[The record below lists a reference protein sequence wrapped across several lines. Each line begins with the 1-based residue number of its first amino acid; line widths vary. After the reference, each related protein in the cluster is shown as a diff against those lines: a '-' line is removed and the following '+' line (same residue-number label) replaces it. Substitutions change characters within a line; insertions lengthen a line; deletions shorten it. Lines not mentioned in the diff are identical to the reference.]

1 MQQPVQTSPQ
11 SLPVEQGFSDY
22 PGTCVNASSLA
33 RGLGS
38 TVTAQ
43 DGPGPDEDITISF
56 SPKLPLAQGESVRLA
71 MPEFRGR
78 TTRSVR
84 VTSTPQDAVVTAAW
98 SSESKE
104 LLLVI
109 GQIIPA
115 HSRVKLVVH
124 AECGVCRNDAPSASN
139 SLSSS
144 PLSSKAL
151 TTTSSQILDG
161 SSVPNEIAAPV
172 ISMNDLAQHSA
183 SPAVKES
190 IEPLSSATER
200 KRRAAARRAEF
211 LEAQQREQG
220 HSEEMRPSAGEQL
233 AQLQAQGAVGLGLAL
248 SACTDPLGAR
258 VTALEEG
265 GAGWQSGQ
273 LEEGDVVIAAD
284 GVQLGSMGPDALA
297 CAMLGP
303 PLSVVELSVLRT
315 SRVTGK
321 FETREVVITRS
332 GVSESSLD
340 RNAGNSAVAES
351 LNESLCFD
359 EIPEAKPES
368 LPEAGPAPVCDG
380 SQMTQAEWARKMLA
394 SKPDITKRTVI
405 DKDAIAAQARG
416 AKHELDNRPVFE
428 AETKF
433 DAAAVAD
440 QAKWAKESLENRE
453 EKKAEKI
460 FDAAAVADQAKWA
473 KESLENREE
482 KKAEKIFDAAAVA
495 DQAKWA
501 KESLENREEKKVEKA
516 FDPFS
521 VKLQALWAKERLDK
535 EVHGN
540 IVDEADG
547 SEHLRAT
554 AYSREAEKPEPDAVV
569 KKLADTPES
578 VPHALAGYSQLA
590 TGIVGDA

>member
-1 MQQPVQTSPQ
+1 MSFAFSSSPAPTKMQQPVQTSPQ

-22 PGTCVNASSLA
+22 PGTRVDASSLA

-38 TVTAQ
+38 TATAQ

-84 VTSTPQDAVVTAAW
+84 VTSTPPDAVVTAAW

-109 GQIIPA
+109 GQKIPA

-139 SLSSS
+139 SSSSS
-144 PLSSKAL
+144 PLSWKAL
-151 TTTSSQILDG
+151 ATSSSQILDG

-190 IEPLSSATER
+190 VEPLSSATDR

-284 GVQLGSMGPDALA
+284 GVQLGGMGPDALA

-303 PLSVVELSVLRT
+303 SLSVVELSVLRT
-315 SRVTGK
+315 SRVTGEI
-321 FETREVVITRS
+321 ETREVVITRS
-332 GVSESSLD
+332 DVSESSLD
-340 RNAGNSAVAES
+340 RNAGNSAEAES

-368 LPEAGPAPVCDG
+368 LSEAGPAPVGDE

-416 AKHELDNRPVFE
+416 AKHELENRPVFE
-428 AETKF
+428 AETK
-433 DAAAVAD
+433 
-440 QAKWAKESLENRE
+440 
-453 EKKAEKI
+453 
-460 FDAAAVADQAKWA
+460 
-473 KESLENREE
+473 
-482 KKAEKIFDAAAVA
+482 FDAAAVA

-535 EVHGN
+535 EVHGD

-554 AYSREAEKPEPDAVV
+554 AYSCEAEESEPDAVV
-569 KKLADTPES
+569 KKLADTPKS
-578 VPHALAGYSQLA
+578 VPHALVPHALAGYSQLA